1 MLILKAKNKKNHVH
15 LSMKKKSRILG
26 IDPGSN
32 YMGYAIIISDGKSHE
47 VIDMGVATFQK
58 LESHLEKIKGITKF
72 TDKLLEEQKPDI
84 LAIEEPFYGK
94 NVQSMLKLG
103 RAQGAVISCALRQDI
118 PVFEYT
124 PRRVKQSVTGK
135 GSASKEQVAAMVSA
149 ITGIPNDGNSYDAT
163 DAVAIALCHILSKD
177 LDKKPPVRRSKIKNQ
192 WDQFLK
198 NNPDRL
204 KE

>member
-1 MLILKAKNKKNHVH
+1 
-15 LSMKKKSRILG
+15 
-26 IDPGSN
+26 
-32 YMGYAIIISDGKSHE
+32 MGYAIIISDGSSHQ
-47 VIDMGVATFQK
+47 VVDLGVGVFQK
-58 LESHLEKIKGITKF
+58 LESHLDKIKGITKF
-72 TDKLLEEQKPDI
+72 ADKLIEEFKPDV

-135 GSASKEQVAAMVSA
+135 GAASKEQVAAMVSA
-149 ITGIPNDGNSYDAT
+149 ITGIPNDNKSFDAT
-163 DAVAIALCHILSKD
+163 DAVAIALCHVLSKD
-177 LDKKPPVRRSKIKNQ
+177 LDKPANKKRSKNKNK

-198 NNPDRL
+198 NNPNRL
-204 KE
+204 EE

>member
-1 MLILKAKNKKNHVH
+1 M
-15 LSMKKKSRILG
+15 SMKKKMRILG

-32 YMGYAIIISDGKSHE
+32 FMGYAIVISDGQSHE
-47 VIDMGVATFQK
+47 VIDLGVGSFQK
-58 LESHLEKIKGITKF
+58 LDSHLEKIKGITKF
-72 TDKLLEEQKPDI
+72 ADKLIEEFKPDV

-103 RAQGAVISCALRQDI
+103 RAQGAVIACALRLDI

-135 GSASKEQVAAMVSA
+135 GGASKEQVAAMVSA
-149 ITGIPNDGNSYDAT
+149 ITGIPNDGKSFDAT
-163 DAVAIALCHILSKD
+163 DAVAIALCHVLSKD
-177 LDKKPPVRRSKIKNQ
+177 SDSSAPKKKSKPKGN

-198 NNPDRL
+198 DNPDRVDN
-204 KE
+204 